1 MKAFKDISN
10 IHFIGIGGIGMSA
23 LARYFK
29 KQQKTVAGYDKTRT
43 DLTDELVAEGI
54 EVYFEDDLNHI
65 DKSAEL
71 VVYTPAIPDSNTIL
85 SYYKNNDYKVYK
97 RSEVLQQITE
107 HYKTIAIAGT
117 HGKTTITALTSW
129 IAQCSDLEA
138 TSFIGGICT
147 NYNSN
152 FVYGEGDYII
162 VEADEYDRSFL
173 KLQPGLALISAID
186 ADHLDIYDTYENLT
200 EAYQQFADSS
210 KNGQVIVHHYASNKI
225 KNYNYTYTVLGNSDL
240 EKEVSFF
247 AYDVQIEN
255 GKQVFSLNL
264 DGNIIKE
271 IAFSLP
277 GKHNIENATAA
288 AALNYLAG
296 SSLQNIKKGLST
308 FKGIKRR
315 FEYIIN
321 TPELVVIDDYAHHPV
336 ELIALLETAKNW
348 YPDKKISIVFQPH
361 LYSRTRDFA
370 DEFATSLSKADE
382 VILLDIY
389 PARELPIEGVNAHMI
404 VDKMNHPNV
413 IVCSKDKL
421 IDELDKRTIEVLLI
435 AGAGDIDQLI
445 PAIKQFFQTK
455 NKVEV

>member
-23 LARYFK
+23 
-29 KQQKTVAGYDKTRT
+29 RT

-54 EVYFEDDLNHI
+54 EVYFEDDLNYI

-71 VVYTPAIPDSNTIL
+71 VVYTPAIPDNNTIL
-85 SYYKNNDYKVYK
+85 SYYKKNDYQVYK
-97 RSEVLQQITE
+97 RSEVLQQISRN
-107 HYKTIAIAGT
+107 YKTIAIAGT

-129 IAQCSDLEA
+129 IAQCSNLEA

-173 KLQPGLALISAID
+173 KLQPNLALISAID

-210 KNGQVIVHHYASNKI
+210 KNGQVIVHHYASDKI
-225 KNYNYTYTVLGNSDL
+225 KNYNYAYAVLENADL
-240 EKEVSFF
+240 DKEVNFY
-247 AYDVQIEN
+247 AYDVRIEN
-255 GKQVFSLNL
+255 GKQYFSLNL
-264 DGNIIKE
+264 EGKIIEE

-321 TPELVVIDDYAHHPV
+321 TPDLVVIDDYAHHPV
-336 ELIALLETAKNW
+336 ELTALLETAKNW
-348 YPDKKISIVFQPH
+348 YPEKKISIVFQPH

-370 DEFATSLSKADE
+370 DDFAASLSKADE

-389 PARELPIEGVNAHMI
+389 PARELPIEGVNAQMI
-404 VDKMNHPNV
+404 LDKMNHKNAL
-413 IVCSKDKL
+413 VCSKEKL
-421 IDELDKRTIEVLLI
+421 IDELDKQTIEVLLI
-435 AGAGDIDQLI
+435 VGAGDIDQLI

-455 NKVEV
+455 NKALI